1 MKKFVIFNVV
11 LGIGLICTIIAFA
24 MNVTKL
30 DFDWLEY
37 NSVYNAFGN
46 STNPDHIRQ
55 LNEIYSDCVKE
66 TVIHVL
72 NAIGMVSI
80 FAILCIKDIPAIKK
94 YFSLT
99 KEQRNANKLSRIQQ
113 REQNKAEKEQQQAE
127 RAEAKKQQRIAEIQ
141 AELEELK
148 KD

>member
-1 MKKFVIFNVV
+1 MKKFIIFNVV

-24 MNVTKL
+24 MNVNTL
-30 DFDWLEY
+30 DLDWFKY
-37 NSVYNAFGN
+37 NEISSDFRNVND
-46 STNPDHIRQ
+46 PDIIRQ
-55 LNEIYSDCVKE
+55 LDEMYLDCVKE

-80 FAILCIKDIPAIKK
+80 FAILCIKDIPAIKN
-94 YFSLT
+94 YLSMT
-99 KEQRNANKLSRIQQ
+99 QEQRNANKLSRIQQ
-113 REQNKAEKEQQQAE
+113 REQSKAEKEQLHAD